1 MTSTMA
7 PRQINEGRPNLIHAW
22 GEHQVL
28 QVITPTP
35 KLFRKARSSLF
46 NNRHFILF
54 TPQLDESVVT
64 PGFAYN
70 LARYFPSGTHHDK
83 EKCIEIME
91 KIGVSSDPATWYS
104 TGAIFLKQ

>member
-1 MTSTMA
+1 M
-7 PRQINEGRPNLIHAW
+7 
-22 GEHQVL
+22 
-28 QVITPTP
+28 
-35 KLFRKARSSLF
+35 
-46 NNRHFILF
+46 
-54 TPQLDESVVT
+54 T

-104 TGAIFLKQ
+104 TGAMFFEQ